1 MAGKEGGVWTYSII
15 SQWAYYQLKAYSPKE
30 WLTSYNLV
38 GAEFPLASNGVFLAY
53 DNFFKIHNVS
63 PQNKSLKAM
72 QAEFNMNLPHDNF
85 GQNGFS
91 FQHNIILP
99 V

>member
-1 MAGKEGGVWTYSII
+1 MGLFYYFPMSLLSAESLFSQRVTYFLQLSWGRI
-15 SQWAYYQLKAYSPKE
+15 SFSKQW
-30 WLTSYNLV
+30 
-38 GAEFPLASNGVFLAY
+38 GFLAY
-53 DNFFKIHNVS
+53 YNFFKIHNVS

-72 QAEFNMNLPHDNF
+72 QAEFKMNLPHDNF